1 MTNTEDS
8 NLLHVDLEVL
18 LVLALKAMVNISEHF
33 LEIQLNISQRK
44 NKLFL

>member
-33 LEIQLNISQRK
+33 REIQLNISQRK